1 MNVYGYDEARYNNQF
16 LEAMRTAEQAFLRD
30 TQSFSTK
37 RDLTDNQ
44 VLADEY
50 KKAYIEMPNTKYD
63 GGVIWKRLKNKEETM
78 YYSLH
83 F

>member
-1 MNVYGYDEARYNNQF
+1 MIFYGYDEARYNNQF

-44 VLADEY
+44 VLSDEY
-50 KKAYIEMPNTKYD
+50 KKA
-63 GGVIWKRLKNKEETM
+63 
-78 YYSLH
+78 
-83 F
+83 